1 MHPVMYTVAAWDRTT
16 SHHIMFSALCGIGT
30 CPLTLLL
37 IGFMMQHT
45 CAGLIQALRVTRLA
59 RNHLGCSTLGHTN
72 LRCVVIERLLLA
84 ILQVSTS
91 VGLRD
96 TVSLAEAL
104 HAPLAV
110 TNEQNHSPIAALNP
124 IAVGLLLLL
133 LLFLGSVSGSI
144 SRSSLAR
151 RFTGFAHYWRLGR
164 RDSLHASPQAKH
176 EMQG

>member
-1 MHPVMYTVAAWDRTT
+1 
-16 SHHIMFSALCGIGT
+16 
-30 CPLTLLL
+30 
-37 IGFMMQHT
+37 MMQHT

-104 HAPLAV
+104 HAPLAHRSPQSHSRWSSPSSSSSSWERQREHQQ
-110 TNEQNHSPIAALNP
+110 EQPRSQVHR
-124 IAVGLLLLL
+124 VRTLLAP
-133 LLFLGSVSGSI
+133 
-144 SRSSLAR
+144 RQK
-151 RFTGFAHYWRLGR
+151 GFPPC
-164 RDSLHASPQAKH
+164 LHAGEALGAGLTPSECYSPAGCGH
-176 EMQG
+176 PPAAYPRR